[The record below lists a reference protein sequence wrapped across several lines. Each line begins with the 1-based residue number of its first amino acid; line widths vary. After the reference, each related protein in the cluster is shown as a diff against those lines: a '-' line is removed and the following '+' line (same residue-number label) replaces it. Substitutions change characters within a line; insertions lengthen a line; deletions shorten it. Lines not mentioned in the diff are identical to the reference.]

1 MPSAWSS
8 LSTRRSALVA
18 IAAILAGCSQPPE
31 PAPPGSTSSGG
42 ELPVAMPPESEG
54 ALTITFI
61 DVGQGDCTLIECPDG
76 AQILIDCGSTARGP
90 EGRRREDVA
99 AFLDEHLD
107 SALEVLVVTHPDQ
120 DHINFLAPSANAPSV
135 LGERRVGRALLS
147 LERAAYEETGV
158 GERLMTWLDASEA
171 DVRYLTPEDASPE
184 GEPSP
189 LFACG
194 DTSVYVLAA
203 SEPST
208 RSSESWRRNTPSI
221 VLMIERPGDE
231 RPFRVMLTGDATR
244 ETEAAILARYSP
256 AFLDVDVLKIGHHGS
271 LTSTVDPD
279 DPSWRW
285 LAVTSPAYA
294 ITTAGHHG
302 GYLLPRCGVTDGV
315 LASPSLVSRHAC
327 HLLEC
332 AEPARC
338 LGSTEGP
345 WCTYSSTAG
354 LLNSS
359 NNGDVTVTIQHGEW
373 TVSSAR
379 GVRDDCNSPEGAA
392 PAELRLDPL

>member
-1 MPSAWSS
+1 MSERTVRLLAI
-8 LSTRRSALVA
+8 LVS
-18 IAAILAGCSQPPE
+18 IAVLLAGCSQPHE
-31 PAPPGSTSSGG
+31 PAPPASTSSGG
-42 ELPVAMPPESEG
+42 ELPVARAPESEG

-76 AQILIDCGSTARGP
+76 AQVLVDCGSTARGP

-99 AFLDEHLD
+99 AFLDERLD
-107 SALEVLVVTHPDQ
+107 DELEVLVITHPDQ
-120 DHINFLAPSANAPSV
+120 DHINFLAPTSANASSV
-135 LGERRVGRALLS
+135 LGERHVGRAILS

-158 GERLMTWLDASEA
+158 GERLMTWLDASAA
-171 DVRYLTPEDASPE
+171 DVRYLTPEDASAE

-208 RSSESWRRNTPSI
+208 RSSESWQRNTPSI
-221 VLMIERPGDE
+221 VLMLERPGDE
-231 RPFRVMLTGDATR
+231 RPFRAILTGDATR
-244 ETEAAILARYSP
+244 ETEAAILARYSSD
-256 AFLDVDVLKIGHHGS
+256 FLDVDVLKIGHHGS

-315 LASPSLVSRHAC
+315 LASPSLVSTHAC

-332 AEPARC
+332 AEPAPQRC
-338 LGSTEGP
+338 PGSTDGS

-359 NNGDVTVTIQHGEW
+359 NNGDVTVIVRRGEW
-373 TVSSAR
+373 SVTSTR
-379 GVRDDCNSPEGAA
+379 GQSQCA
-392 PAELRLDPL
+392 P